1 MRRIDWIGGVG
12 GAAVGAGSAYL
23 WAVSRFTDFGVKV
36 GDHLLPEDSSILD
49 ALLQLSGGYSAA
61 INNAGSFTD
70 RPALLL
76 SVAIGL
82 IVGAFVGLL
91 SVAVLGAVNRANR

>member
-1 MRRIDWIGGVG
+1 
-12 GAAVGAGSAYL
+12 
-23 WAVSRFTDFGVKV
+23 
-36 GDHLLPEDSSILD
+36 
-49 ALLQLSGGYSAA
+49 
-61 INNAGSFTD
+61 
-70 RPALLL
+70 LLL

>member
-1 MRRIDWIGGVG
+1 
-12 GAAVGAGSAYL
+12 
-23 WAVSRFTDFGVKV
+23 V

-49 ALLQLSGGYSAA
+49 ALLNLTGGYSAA

-70 RPALLL
+70 WPALLL

-91 SVAVLGAVNRANR
+91 AVAVLGAVSRANR